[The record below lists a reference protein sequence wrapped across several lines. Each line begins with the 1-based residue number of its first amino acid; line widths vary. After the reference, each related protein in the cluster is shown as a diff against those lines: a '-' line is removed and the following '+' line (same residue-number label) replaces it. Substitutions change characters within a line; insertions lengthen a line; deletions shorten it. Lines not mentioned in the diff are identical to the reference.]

1 MDYYGGMP
9 RLPSI
14 VLACCVVLASW
25 GQSQAAE
32 PETSESPHN
41 SKLTAELFYQL
52 LVSEL
57 SLQNED
63 IASAYGLTLD
73 AARRAQDPLLFQR
86 AVEIALRG
94 RDGSAALQAA
104 KAWQQALPDS
114 LEADR
119 YLLQLL
125 VGLNKLAEALAPAQR
140 LLARTQDADRGANIV
155 FVSRFFTRASDKIAA
170 AEVLEKALA
179 SDLVRADT
187 GPVAWAMVGNLRL
200 LAKDSTT
207 ALAAARKGAALNP
220 LSDDIAVLSVNLLD
234 ADFESAQALLLPYL
248 AAKTSPE
255 IHMGYV
261 RKLIDLQRY
270 VQALTVVEALNLSKP
285 DYAQAW
291 LVRGSIELQN
301 QALQKA
307 EQSLK
312 RYLSLLPS
320 QEPADAKDDA
330 EATTTSPGA
339 VQAYL
344 LLSQIAQKNKDPLQA
359 LAYLG
364 QINSPQDTAK
374 IQLRRA
380 MVLAQQGK
388 MEEARALIRQL
399 PEKDTDDARNKISLE
414 LQLLRDNHQ
423 EQAAYG
429 LLTQALKSFV
439 DDAELRYELAISAE
453 KLGRPDEMEHILRA
467 VIASKPDYHAAY
479 NALGYSLAERNLRL
493 NEARALVQ
501 KALEFAPEDPFIID
515 SLAWV
520 EYRSGNLAEALAL
533 LQKAFK
539 ARPDPEI
546 AAHLGEV
553 LWALQRPDQASAA
566 WKEGLELNHD
576 NETLK
581 STILRLRGKL

>member
-1 MDYYGGMP
+1 MP

-25 GQSQAAE
+25 GQSHAAE
-32 PETSESPHN
+32 PESSSPPQN

-52 LVSEL
+52 LVGEL
-57 SLQNED
+57 SLQNDD

-73 AARRAQDPLLFQR
+73 AARRAQDAVLFQR

-94 RDGSAALQAA
+94 RDGTAALQAS
-104 KAWQQALPDS
+104 KAWQQAFPDS

-119 YLLQLL
+119 YVLQLL
-125 VGLNKLAEALAPAQR
+125 IGLNKIGETLAPAQR
-140 LLARTQDADRGANIV
+140 LLARPENADRGANIV
-155 FVSRFFTRASDKIAA
+155 FVSRFFTRASDKVAA
-170 AEVLEKALA
+170 ADVLEKALA
-179 SDLVRADT
+179 PDLGRPDT

-200 LAKDSTT
+200 LAKDSAG
-207 ALAAARKGAALNP
+207 ALLAARKGAALNP
-220 LSDDIAVLSVNLLD
+220 LSEDIAVLSVNLLD
-234 ADFESAQALLLPYL
+234 ADFERAQGLLMPFL
-248 AAKTSPE
+248 AAKTSPDV
-255 IHMGYV
+255 HMGYV
-261 RKLIDLQRY
+261 RKLLDLQRY
-270 VQALTVVEALNLSKP
+270 SDALSRVEALNQAHP
-285 DYAQAW
+285 EYAQAW

-301 QALQKA
+301 QAPANAQR
-307 EQSLK
+307 SLK
-312 RYLSLLPS
+312 RYLALLS
-320 QEPADAKDDA
+320 TQESGDAQAGADAPV
-330 EATTTSPGA
+330 TSPGA

-388 MEEARALIRQL
+388 MEEARGLIRQL
-399 PEKDTDDARNKISLE
+399 PEKDSDDARSKINLE
-414 LQLLRDNHQ
+414 LQLLRDNRQ
-423 EQAAYG
+423 EQAAYA
-429 LLTQALKSFV
+429 LLVQALKTFT

-453 KLGRPDEMEHILRA
+453 KLGRPDEMEQILRA

-493 NEARALVQ
+493 NEARALIL
-501 KALEFAPEDPFIID
+501 KALEFAPQDPFIID

-520 EYRSGNLAEALAL
+520 EFRSGNLAEALSL

-539 ARPDPEI
+539 SRPDPEI

-553 LWALQRPDQASAA
+553 LWALQRPEQAKAA
-566 WKEGLELNHD
+566 WKEGLELNKE
-576 NETLK
+576 NETLN
-581 STILRLRGKL
+581 STIVRLRGSP